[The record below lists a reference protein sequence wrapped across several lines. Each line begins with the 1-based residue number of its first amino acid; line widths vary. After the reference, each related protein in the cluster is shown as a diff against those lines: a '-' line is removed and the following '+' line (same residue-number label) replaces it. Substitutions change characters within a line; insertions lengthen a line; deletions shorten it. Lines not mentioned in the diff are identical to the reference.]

1 MGHLNQFQ
9 LAQRWNMSQRTLERW
24 RWVGTGPR
32 FLKLGGKIVY
42 RLADVELFEA
52 ERLRTKTQRTSRPD
66 QP

>member
-24 RWVGTGPR
+24 RWWYRPR
-32 FLKLGGKIVY
+32 FLKLGGKVVY
-42 RLADVELFEA
+42 RLADVELYEG
-52 ERLRTKTQRTSRPD
+52 ERLRTKTQRTSRPE